1 MNEDQYL
8 ISAKPK
14 TLREDS
20 RSIGISNIR
29 AGGNT
34 QPANAICLIDII
46 MAKHSLTKLIFF
58 VGHG

>member
-1 MNEDQYL
+1 MNEGQYL

-29 AGGNT
+29 AGEKTRNPN
-34 QPANAICLIDII
+34 QPANAIYLIVII
-46 MAKHSLTKLIFF
+46 MANIL
-58 VGHG
+58 